1 MPYVAQ
7 RPLTCMGVRYT
18 PGEQVP
24 AGNVPSRS
32 LRSLLGRGY
41 LVELDESEY
50 EAAEKSRVKRTRVA
64 AGG

>member
-7 RPLTCMGVRYT
+7 RPLICMGVSYT
-18 PGEQVP
+18 PGEKVP
-24 AGNVPSRS
+24 AGDVPTRS

-41 LVELDESEY
+41 LVELDDSEY
-50 EAAEKSRVKRTRVA
+50 EAAEKARVKRTRVA